1 MLEQYVCDVRDTLD
15 HRARNVAAS
24 PEDGLDTTRPSVD
37 SSIML
42 KFQHG
47 AVITLI
53 IPALLS
59 AQTTMSAP
67 PEALALTHV
76 TVIDGTGAEPQ
87 RDKTVIIVGDRIQA
101 ISNGSAGIPT
111 RARIIPANGQFL
123 IPGLWDMH
131 VHLVESDLPLL
142 VAYGVTGVRDMG
154 NILENVDVW
163 RGKIAAGAMV
173 GPRIARVGP
182 ILNGKE
188 FGPVHV
194 AIENAA
200 EARAAVRVLKKNGV
214 DEIKLHRALSRDAY
228 FALADEAKKLS
239 IPFVGHVP
247 QTVTAAEAS
256 DAGQASI
263 EHTESMFDGER
274 PVKPEETQALF
285 ERFVKNKTS
294 YDPTLTA
301 YRGSTD
307 SANVD
312 PQLLKKY
319 PDLISGRKKLFTQF
333 LQLVGMMNR
342 TGVTLLTGTDLGQ
355 KWIRPGSTL
364 HDELELFV
372 QAGLTPMQAI
382 QASTRNAARFLHVEY
397 GTIDVGKTA
406 SLVLLDANP
415 LNDIR
420 NTRKISAVI
429 LEGKFVE
436 RSQLDSL
443 LRR

>member
-1 MLEQYVCDVRDTLD
+1 MCDVRDTLD

-319 PDLISGRKKLFTQF
+319 PDLISGRIKLFTQF

-355 KWIRPGSTL
+355 KWIRRGSAL

-382 QASTRNAARFLHVEY
+382 QASTRNAARFLQVEY
-397 GTIDVGKTA
+397 GTIEVGKTA

-415 LNDIR
+415 LDDIR
-420 NTRKISAVI
+420 NTRKIRAVI
-429 LEGKFVE
+429 LEGKFFD

-443 LRR
+443 RRR